1 MNVHIDTV
9 WLTVLTCK
17 STCICDDEGLNSKAY
32 CMSAVRR
39 MKDVGCLVLVGGT
52 LTEMNTCRSK

>member
-17 STCICDDEGLNSKAY
+17 SICDDEGLSSRAY

-39 MKDVGCLVLVGGT
+39 MKDVGSLVLVGGT
-52 LTEMNTCRSK
+52 LTEMNRSK